1 MSEIKDVCS
10 ILSENEYI
18 GSTDSLSKESVNIK
32 GIIASEINECNEIL
46 MTELIYSGLLNETS
60 YKDLAAVLAVF
71 ADSKPIKGNNNQ
83 NHTDAYKPYQ
93 YIKYIDKLDE
103 IATKWSRRENDK
115 RLNINS
121 EWDINT
127 YLMEATYKWLDNVPF
142 EAITQEYGLF
152 EGNLI
157 KDFIKI
163 YNLSAEVEKVAEILN
178 ITHLQIEA
186 KKVRDSI
193 VKDIVN
199 IESLYIK

>member
-1 MSEIKDVCS
+1 
-10 ILSENEYI
+10 
-18 GSTDSLSKESVNIK
+18 
-32 GIIASEINECNEIL
+32 
-46 MTELIYSGLLNETS
+46 
-60 YKDLAAVLAVF
+60 
-71 ADSKPIKGNNNQ
+71 
-83 NHTDAYKPYQ
+83 
-93 YIKYIDKLDE
+93 
-103 IATKWSRRENDK
+103 
-115 RLNINS
+115 
-121 EWDINT
+121 
-127 YLMEATYKWLDNVPF
+127 MEATYKWLDNVPF